1 MFSAFLYL
9 DYYLTRIEHS
19 DFEDY
24 IQDILF
30 VLLWENAYV
39 ISRHH
44 SNMDSLSSFIEK
56 FDADDVLGELTEA
69 LDRNAIPGLK
79 ELQSFSK
86 ENLIK
91 KAKRLRRIKKKF
103 TRQQDIA
110 GYFYVRFAYS
120 VLVSCD
126 YYATTEYMEDVEIE
140 SFGSICNGEDFSK

>member
-86 ENLIK
+86 I
-91 KAKRLRRIKKKF
+91 
-103 TRQQDIA
+103 
-110 GYFYVRFAYS
+110 
-120 VLVSCD
+120 
-126 YYATTEYMEDVEIE
+126 
-140 SFGSICNGEDFSK
+140 

>member
-1 MFSAFLYL
+1 MIPFHDFGKVNPQFQILKMGNKRMPVTRLEGLSGSEHSLFSAFLYL

-30 VLLWENAYV
+30 VFLWENAYV

-69 LDRNAIPGLK
+69 LGGNAISGLK
-79 ELQSFSK
+79 DLQSFSK

-91 KAKRLRRIKKKF
+91 K
-103 TRQQDIA
+103 Q
-110 GYFYVRFAYS
+110 
-120 VLVSCD
+120 
-126 YYATTEYMEDVEIE
+126 
-140 SFGSICNGEDFSK
+140 NG

>member
-1 MFSAFLYL
+1 M
-9 DYYLTRIEHS
+9 
-19 DFEDY
+19 
-24 IQDILF
+24 
-30 VLLWENAYV
+30 

-56 FDADDVLGELTEA
+56 FDADDVLVELTEA

-126 YYATTEYMEDVEIE
+126 SWKPLPEAVKAILL
-140 SFGSICNGEDFSK
+140 